1 MIKTPGWLTKGM
13 VVAYALLVIN
23 DDIPNTF
30 NEALRNI
37 ESDQW
42 KLAMKEEIN
51 LFSSKS
57 DLRTYRV
64 TKG

>member
-13 VVAYALLVIN
+13 VIAYTLLVVD

-30 NEALRNI
+30 NEALC
-37 ESDQW
+37 STGTDQW

-51 LFSSKS
+51 FFSSKL
-57 DLRTYRV
+57 DFRTYTV